1 MTKGGRV
8 FETVITY
15 TARHFQAKALIF
27 TGTRPKRHISTG
39 NHYFKSLYQN
49 DYVMKG
55 FDALTDKLCPLVKI
69 LA

>member
-8 FETVITY
+8 LQTVITY

-55 FDALTDKLCPLVKI
+55 LHALTDRLCPLNKI